1 MLCPAVLPPVTV
13 GLQQPATP
21 CVLLIPPAASRGL
34 ALEFVEQETI

>member
-13 GLQQPATP
+13 GLQHPEVRW
-21 CVLLIPPAASRGL
+21 VLLVPPAASHGL